1 MTLPSSTA
9 RFCPPWHFD
18 TPNWGGYWR
27 GPAWPRIFSYVSM
40 GLSRSGHGQEGF
52 EWLARAINSNLG
64 PLLPETVDPKTY
76 PPGEHPGGP
85 VRIMGYD
92 TLDAMV
98 FPDVAG
104 LRTWGGDDLTVAPPS
119 VNGLVYVRNQ
129 KWMGDSYDAVFEPG
143 RPTRIWRNKKP
154 MKSLASNHTWHARK
168 QGHSVVFQT
177 AQDPQV
183 VTPALNRSMIS
194 LRMPA
199 DPYVLFSR

>member
-1 MTLPSSTA
+1 MALATVHNKLWDSATQRYWDLDVNTGKLWTRGENLDAYYLLYFENDPARVDAMMQRLNDPAKFNGALLPTMA
-9 RFCPPWHFD
+9 FD

-85 VRIMGYD
+85 VRIMGHD
-92 TLDAMV
+92 TLDVMV

-104 LRTWGGDDLTVAPPS
+104 LRTWGGDDPDYRSTLRQRAR
-119 VNGLVYVRNQ
+119 VR
-129 KWMGDSYDAVFEPG
+129 A
-143 RPTRIWRNKKP
+143 
-154 MKSLASNHTWHARK
+154 
-168 QGHSVVFQT
+168 
-177 AQDPQV
+177 
-183 VTPALNRSMIS
+183 
-194 LRMPA
+194 
-199 DPYVLFSR
+199 